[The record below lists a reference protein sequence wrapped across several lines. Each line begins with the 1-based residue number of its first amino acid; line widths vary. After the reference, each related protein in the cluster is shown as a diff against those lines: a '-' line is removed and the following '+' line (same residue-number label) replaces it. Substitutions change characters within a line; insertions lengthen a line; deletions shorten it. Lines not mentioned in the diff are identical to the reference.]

1 MDSPQ
6 SKGIANVK
14 ARMIGKKNTRDFGV
28 VEHTAGMKKG
38 ATFLIGCID
47 LDMKWKEKDNES
59 RVGIECFL

>member
-14 ARMIGKKNTRDFGV
+14 VRMIGKKNTRDFGV

-38 ATFLIGCID
+38 TTFLIGCID